1 MRALDSPE
9 EAEGSGLETL
19 CFQELSAIHDY
30 FDHQYDLYYWRTSNG
45 EEVDFILYGP
55 KGIIAFE
62 VKRSGRLSKKDLTGL
77 NIFHND
83 FPEAKRYLLYGG
95 SREEY
100 EDGVTILPVSKT
112 LKKLPEILANSPT

>member
-1 MRALDSPE
+1 MYKH
-9 EAEGSGLETL
+9 
-19 CFQELSAIHDY
+19 IY
-30 FDHQYDLYYWRTSNG
+30 
-45 EEVDFILYGP
+45 YGP

-62 VKRSGRLSKKDLTGL
+62 VKRSGRLSKKGLTGL

-100 EDGVTILPVSKT
+100 ENGITILPVSNA
-112 LKKLPEILANSPT
+112 LKELPGILDNGEMVR